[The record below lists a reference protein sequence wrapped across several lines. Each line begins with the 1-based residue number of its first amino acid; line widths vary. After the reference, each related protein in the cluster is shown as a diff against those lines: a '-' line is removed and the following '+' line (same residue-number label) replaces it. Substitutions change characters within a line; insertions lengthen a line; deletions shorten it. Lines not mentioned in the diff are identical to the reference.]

1 MWQNIAFCI
10 ITVALGMSNSQ
21 YTCGYYKENTIA
33 TTNTTL
39 TSAISNK
46 AAKAEKQQ
54 QFQSETNERA
64 KSLYNNITK

>member
-1 MWQNIAFCI
+1 M
-10 ITVALGMSNSQ
+10 
-21 YTCGYYKENTIA
+21 TIA

-54 QFQSETNERA
+54 QFQSDTNERA
-64 KSLYNNITK
+64 KSLYNSITK